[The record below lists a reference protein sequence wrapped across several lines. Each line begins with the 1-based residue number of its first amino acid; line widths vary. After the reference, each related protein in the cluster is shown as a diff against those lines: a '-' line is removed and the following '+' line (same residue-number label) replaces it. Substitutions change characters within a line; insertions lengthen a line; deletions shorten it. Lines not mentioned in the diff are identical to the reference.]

1 MHAVDLISMIGLA
14 AAPIGELRAAIP
26 FGIVKLDLS
35 WYEAM
40 LLGLLGNMLPVLI
53 LPWVLERVGLVMLRS
68 PQPIKGFF
76 IWRVERIRVSA
87 SPKIEKYGRIAL
99 VPFVAT
105 PLPFT
110 GAWTGCLA
118 AWALGIKPKRSIP
131 YLALGVVVAA
141 VLVTLLTE
149 LGVSLSLV
157 VGSELDH

>member
-1 MHAVDLISMIGLA
+1 MIGLA

-26 FGIVKLDLS
+26 FAIVKLDLS

-40 LLGLLGNMLPVLI
+40 LWGLLGNMLPVLI
-53 LPWVLERVGLVMLRS
+53 LPWLLERVGLVMLRF

-76 IWRVERIRVSA
+76 IWRMERIRVSG
-87 SPKIEKYGRIAL
+87 SPKLEKYGRIAL

-118 AWALGIKPKRSIP
+118 AWVLDIKPKRSIP
-131 YLALGVVVAA
+131 YLALGVLVAA
-141 VLVTLLTE
+141 VIVTLLTE
-149 LGVSLSLV
+149 LGVSLSLIA
-157 VGSELDH
+157 GSELDH

>member
-1 MHAVDLISMIGLA
+1 MIGLA

-26 FGIVKLDLS
+26 FAIVKLDLS

-40 LLGLLGNMLPVLI
+40 LWGLLGNMLPVLI
-53 LPWVLERVGLVMLRS
+53 LPWLLERVGLVMLRF

-76 IWRVERIRVSA
+76 IWRMERIRVSG
-87 SPKIEKYGRIAL
+87 SPKLEKYGRIAL

-118 AWALGIKPKRSIP
+118 GWVLDIKPKRSIP
-131 YLALGVVVAA
+131 YLALGVLVAA
-141 VLVTLLTE
+141 VIVTLLTE
-149 LGVSLSLV
+149 LGVSLSLIA
-157 VGSELDH
+157 GSELDH